1 MGISGTP
8 AVAQQFAVVFPSTS
22 QVQGSAGGQVRNGPS
37 REDRLRTSSSLQ
49 DFSSSYRNGGSPGR
63 VTRNSSSVAGF
74 GPSFSGQQG
83 ARIEGQGGPTL
94 TTIKSNISR
103 RPSLSKVPFG
113 CKMNWTK
120 GGVVLASVTFG
131 LALLYIGLLWAGVH
145 AADRDLEYAIVMDC
159 GSTGTRV
166 HVYAWTHEIII
177 GKDSLPVMV
186 HPSTVHSS
194 PEKNDGAPSL
204 DKDKKQAE
212 GRAYKRMETEPGLDK
227 LLHNES
233 GVRAAIQPLLDW
245 AGKQIPRASHKK
257 TKLFFL
263 ATAGLRKLPP
273 SDSGWLLDKAW
284 ATLKGSPFWVMR
296 EWVRI
301 ISGQEE
307 AYYGWIAL
315 NYNQDRLGRSSKETF
330 GALDLG
336 GSSLEVTFEPH
347 KIPRA
352 EYGVN
357 VSVGS
362 GEHHLYAYSH
372 PGYGLN
378 DAFEKSV
385 ALLIQQGTYTRRKG
399 IIYVQHPCL
408 NPGYKEPFVC
418 SHCALPPSPHAA
430 DPHKRSLLADL
441 GGRKVQLV
449 GKSNWSACQSL
460 ALSVVN
466 VSKLPET
473 VEGRDCEFSPCAL
486 GRHQPEP
493 QGQFYALAGFF
504 VVYKFFGLTSA
515 NSLNEL
521 LIKGNQFCRMKW
533 HDARQS
539 VAPQPSIDRYCF
551 RAPYV
556 VSLLLQGLHLR
567 EDQILIGSGDFA
579 WTLGAAL
586 NEAGALLPATVRR
599 QQQTS
604 ISTRFK
610 QFAISLDVQSITFF
624 VVLFFLLIFSLV
636 TCYRRWIPS
645 RAWRRHYLP
654 LFVTNNGGGASPSGD
669 GWVKQP
675 HSPAPLGPNKDFHHQ
690 MFGSGSTAGGDG
702 PVSANDALP
711 PFPASG
717 TASSV
722 GKHHIQMA
730 AFTSKG
736 GKLQSRR
743 TASREDLSS
752 CSMLGDN
759 QHIPKASMPRE
770 ISPRLPMLEG
780 TLPAAILRAAAA
792 FPYASRRTSSDKV
805 RCF

>member
-1 MGISGTP
+1 MGIIGTP
-8 AVAQQFAVVFPSTS
+8 AVAQQFAVVSSSAS
-22 QVQGSAGGQVRNGPS
+22 QVEASAGGQVRNGPARS
-37 REDRLRTSSSLQ
+37 FSVQ
-49 DFSSSYRNGGSPGR
+49 DFSASYRNGGSPGG
-63 VTRNSSSVAGF
+63 VTRSSSFIAGF
-74 GPSFSGQQG
+74 GQSFLGQQG
-83 ARIEGQGGPTL
+83 ARTEGQGGPTL
-94 TTIKSNISR
+94 TTTKSNLGR
-103 RPSLSKVPFG
+103 RPSLIKTPFR
-113 CKMNWTK
+113 CNVTWSK
-120 GGVVLASVTFG
+120 GGVVLISLTFG
-131 LALLYIGLLWAGVH
+131 LALLYISLLWAGVY
-145 AADRDLEYAIVMDC
+145 AAVTDLEYAIVMDC

-166 HVYAWTHEIII
+166 HVYAWTHEMIL

-186 HPSTVHSS
+186 HPSTAHSGPQRS
-194 PEKNDGAPSL
+194 DGAPPL
-204 DKDKKQAE
+204 DKEQKQGE

-233 GVRAAIQPLLDW
+233 GVRTAIQPLLDW
-245 AGKQIPRASHKK
+245 AGKQIPRAAHKK

-273 SDSGWLLDKAW
+273 TDSGWLLDKAW
-284 ATLKGSPFWVMR
+284 ATLQGSPFLVMR

-315 NYNQDRLGRSSKETF
+315 NYNQDRLGGSPSETF

-336 GSSLEVTFEPH
+336 GSSLEVTFEPD

-385 ALLIQQGTYTRRKG
+385 ALLIQRGKYTRRKG
-399 IIYVQHPCL
+399 SIYVHHPCL

-418 SHCALPPSPHAA
+418 SHCALPLSPHAG
-430 DPHKRSLLADL
+430 DPHQRRLLAAL
-441 GGRKVQLV
+441 AGGKVQLV
-449 GKSNWSACQSL
+449 GKSNWAACQSL
-460 ALSVVN
+460 ALSVIN
-466 VSKLPET
+466 ASKLPET
-473 VEGRDCEFSPCAL
+473 AEGRECEFSPCAL

-515 NSLNEL
+515 DSLNDL
-521 LIKGNQFCRMKW
+521 LTKGSQFCKLKW

-539 VAPQPSIDRYCF
+539 VAAQPSIDRYCF

-556 VSLLLQGLHLR
+556 VSLLREGLHLR

-599 QQQTS
+599 QQEMS
-604 ISTRFK
+604 SFARFK
-610 QFAISLDVQSITFF
+610 QFAISLDVQSVTFF
-624 VVLFFLLIFSLV
+624 LVLFFLVIFSLV

-645 RAWRRHYLP
+645 RAWQRHYLP
-654 LFVTNNGGGASPSGD
+654 LFVTSNGVATSPSGD
-669 GWVKQP
+669 SWVKQP
-675 HSPAPLGPNKDFHHQ
+675 HSPAPSGPNKDYHHQ
-690 MFGSGSTAGGDG
+690 MFGSGSIAGGDG
-702 PVSANDALP
+702 TVSVNDALP
-711 PFPASG
+711 PFPVAGTGSSG
-717 TASSV
+717 
-722 GKHHIQMA
+722 GKHHIQMG
-730 AFTSKG
+730 FTSKG

-752 CSMLGDN
+752 YPTLGDN
-759 QHIPKASMPRE
+759 QLITKGSIPRE
-770 ISPRLPMLEG
+770 ISPVRYPPVRHG
-780 TLPAAILRAAAA
+780 TI
-792 FPYASRRTSSDKV
+792 
-805 RCF
+805 